1 MGVSRGEDAV
11 PANSQAMYVEVGLA
25 CDADRDTYRT
35 FFPGLS
41 PY

>member
-11 PANSQAMYVEVGLA
+11 PAIPRAMYVEVGLA

-35 FFPGLS
+35 FFSGIS
-41 PY
+41 P